1 MDISIIIRTYNEEKY
16 LSQVL
21 ETVFSQAD
29 CPDFEVI
36 VVDSGSTDHTLKI
49 ANDFRC
55 KIVSIKKEEFSFGRS
70 LNLGCSNAQGEFL
83 VLVSAHCIPTDKF
96 WLKNLIKP
104 FENPAIALTYGRQL
118 GVEQSKFSEKQ
129 LFKKYFPER
138 DANPQEGFFCNNANS
153 CLRKDAWDVRP
164 FDEDLTGLEDMDW
177 AKFQVAQGS
186 KMAYIAEAAVYHI
199 HEETWSQVKRRYERE
214 AFALKDIMP
223 EVHVSFFDMLRYI
236 IVAIFLD
243 AKQALN
249 QRIFFKT
256 WLEICFFRIYQYLG
270 TYTGNHL
277 HRKISKKKKEQ
288 YFYPR

>member
-1 MDISIIIRTYNEEKY
+1 MLISIIVRTYNEEKY

-21 ETVFSQAD
+21 ETVFNQTD

-55 KIVSIKKEEFSFGRS
+55 KIVNIKKEEFSFGRS
-70 LNLGCSNAQGEFL
+70 LNLGCSNAQGQFL

-186 KMAYIAEAAVYHI
+186 KIAYIAEAAVYHI

-236 IVAIFLD
+236 TVAIFLD

-249 QRIFFKT
+249 QSVFFKT
-256 WLEICFFRIYQYLG
+256 WVEICFFRFYQYLG

>member
-1 MDISIIIRTYNEEKY
+1 MVISIIVRTYNEEKY

-21 ETVFSQAD
+21 ETVFNQTD

-55 KIVSIKKEEFSFGRS
+55 KIVNIKKEEFSFGRS
-70 LNLGCSNAQGEFL
+70 LNLGCSNAQGQFL

-186 KMAYIAEAAVYHI
+186 KIAYIAEAAVYHI

-236 IVAIFLD
+236 TVAIFLD

-249 QRIFFKT
+249 QSVFFKT
-256 WLEICFFRIYQYLG
+256 WVEICFFRFYQYLG

>member
-1 MDISIIIRTYNEEKY
+1 MVISIIVRTYNEEKY

-21 ETVFSQAD
+21 ETVFNQTD

-55 KIVSIKKEEFSFGRS
+55 KIVNIKKEEFSFGRS
-70 LNLGCSNAQGEFL
+70 LNLGCSNAQGQFL

-96 WLKNLIKP
+96 WLKNLIEP

-186 KMAYIAEAAVYHI
+186 KIAYIAEAAVYHI

-214 AFALKDIMP
+214 TASK
-223 EVHVSFFDMLRYI
+223 S
-236 IVAIFLD
+236 
-243 AKQALN
+243 
-249 QRIFFKT
+249 RIQPNSRPT
-256 WLEICFFRIYQYLG
+256 APTFRTMATNL
-270 TYTGNHL
+270 
-277 HRKISKKKKEQ
+277 
-288 YFYPR
+288 

>member
-1 MDISIIIRTYNEEKY
+1 MVISIIVRTYNEEKY

-21 ETVFSQAD
+21 ETVFNQTD

-55 KIVSIKKEEFSFGRS
+55 KIVNIKKEEFSFGRS
-70 LNLGCSNAQGEFL
+70 LNLGCSNAQGQFL

-96 WLKNLIKP
+96 WLKNLVEP

-186 KMAYIAEAAVYHI
+186 KIAYIAEAAVYHI

-236 IVAIFLD
+236 TVAIFLD
-243 AKQALN
+243 AKQALD
-249 QRIFFKT
+249 QRVFFKT
-256 WLEICFFRIYQYLG
+256 WVEICFFRFYQYLG

>member
-1 MDISIIIRTYNEEKY
+1 

-21 ETVFSQAD
+21 ETVFNQTD

-55 KIVSIKKEEFSFGRS
+55 KIVNIKKEEFSFGRS
-70 LNLGCSNAQGEFL
+70 LNLGCSNAQGQFL

-129 LFKKYFPER
+129 LFKKYFPEQ

-153 CLRKDAWDVRP
+153 CLRKDAWDSRP

-186 KMAYIAEAAVYHI
+186 KIAYIAEAAVYHI

-236 IVAIFLD
+236 TVAIFLD

-249 QRIFFKT
+249 QSVFFKT
-256 WLEICFFRIYQYLG
+256 WVEICFFRFYQYLG